1 MKNKIFGYARVS
13 SKEQNEERQ
22 IVAFKYYGI
31 DERDIYIDKQSG
43 KNFDREQY
51 NILKYILREN
61 DILVIKSIDRLGRN
75 YNMIIDE
82 WKDITKN
89 IKADIVVIDMPLLD
103 TTKNKDLLGTFIS
116 DLILQILSYV
126 AEQER
131 TFIKQRQKE
140 GISTTM
146 NKGIKFGRPTIEKPQ
161 NYDIVSFVENICMAA
176 SDFVKVNNMNIVF
189 DTDEEEKIISFDLD
203 NMERIILNLLSNAIK
218 YGSDNGKIE
227 VTINCTKDV
236 RISVKDNGIGI
247 PKDKQNRVFER
258 FGQVKN
264 KMHTE
269 WEGSGIG
276 LFLVKSLV
284 ELNGGEIILNS
295 ELGKGSEFI
304 IVLPDKIENNEITKL
319 TEFKN
324 KLDTMNIEFSD
335 IYI

>member
-22 IVAFKYYGI
+22 IVAFKNYGI

-51 NILKYILREN
+51 NILKHILREN

-140 GISTTM
+140 GISTAM

-161 NYDIVSFVENICMAA
+161 NYDIVVS
-176 SDFVKVNNMNIVF
+176 KW
-189 DTDEEEKIISFDLD
+189 
-203 NMERIILNLLSNAIK
+203 
-218 YGSDNGKIE
+218 
-227 VTINCTKDV
+227 
-236 RISVKDNGIGI
+236 
-247 PKDKQNRVFER
+247 
-258 FGQVKN
+258 KN
-264 KMHTE
+264 KEIRTKE
-269 WEGSGIG
+269 AIEQ
-276 LFLVKSLV
+276 LSLKPSTFYNMV
-284 ELNGGEIILNS
+284 
-295 ELGKGSEFI
+295 
-304 IVLPDKIENNEITKL
+304 
-319 TEFKN
+319 N
-324 KLDTMNIEFSD
+324 K
-335 IYI
+335 Y

>member
-22 IVAFKYYGI
+22 IVAFKNYGI

-43 KNFDREQY
+43 KDFDREQY
-51 NILKYILREN
+51 NILKHILREN

-82 WKDITKN
+82 WKNITKN

-140 GISTTM
+140 GISTAM

-161 NYDIVSFVENICMAA
+161 NYDIVVS
-176 SDFVKVNNMNIVF
+176 KW
-189 DTDEEEKIISFDLD
+189 
-203 NMERIILNLLSNAIK
+203 
-218 YGSDNGKIE
+218 
-227 VTINCTKDV
+227 
-236 RISVKDNGIGI
+236 
-247 PKDKQNRVFER
+247 
-258 FGQVKN
+258 KN
-264 KMHTE
+264 K
-269 WEGSGIG
+269 
-276 LFLVKSLV
+276 
-284 ELNGGEIILNS
+284 EIRTK
-295 ELGKGSEFI
+295 EA
-304 IVLPDKIENNEITKL
+304 IEQLDLKPSTFYNMV
-319 TEFKN
+319 N
-324 KLDTMNIEFSD
+324 K
-335 IYI
+335 Y

>member
-22 IVAFKYYGI
+22 IVAFKDYGI

-43 KNFDREQY
+43 KDFDREQY
-51 NILKYILREN
+51 SILKHILKEN

-82 WKDITKN
+82 WKDITKY

-140 GISTTM
+140 GISTAM

-161 NYDIVSFVENICMAA
+161 NYDIVVS
-176 SDFVKVNNMNIVF
+176 KW
-189 DTDEEEKIISFDLD
+189 
-203 NMERIILNLLSNAIK
+203 
-218 YGSDNGKIE
+218 
-227 VTINCTKDV
+227 
-236 RISVKDNGIGI
+236 
-247 PKDKQNRVFER
+247 
-258 FGQVKN
+258 KN
-264 KMHTE
+264 KEIRTKE
-269 WEGSGIG
+269 AIEQLG
-276 LFLVKSLV
+276 LKPSTFYNMVK
-284 ELNGGEIILNS
+284 
-295 ELGKGSEFI
+295 K
-304 IVLPDKIENNEITKL
+304 
-319 TEFKN
+319 
-324 KLDTMNIEFSD
+324 
-335 IYI
+335 